1 MPAANGTPIEAHH
14 VLRTATC
21 SRRRCDLTAGL
32 GTRAKIPVRHDTSG
46 PPRRYRCRTSTG
58 LRCIRVLVLPM
69 ILAPLVASAHHSI
82 FGRFDGADSGEIE
95 GELVGVSWSNPHVTF
110 TVAVTP
116 SAGGERALWEVETTS
131 LSNLRKFD
139 IAPGFMQVGDRIR
152 VGGLP
157 SVRGRNEIYAN
168 NVLLPSGE
176 EVLLGAGVAPR
187 WSERTVSASARARAT
202 AGDGSRPDLGIFRV
216 WSTAGGPMLLPE
228 TVNPRF
234 DLMSYPLTARAR
246 AALAS
251 FDRLADSPIANC
263 APKGMPAIME
273 QPYPM
278 EFVDRG
284 DRIVIRL
291 EEYDTERIV
300 HLTDDS
306 EAIEPEPSRLGH
318 SLGRWEGRTLV
329 VRTTAVNWGHFDTVG
344 IPLTEA
350 AELAERFTLAEDG
363 SRLDYRMIVTD
374 PGTFTEPVE
383 LDKYWLW
390 IPGVTVE
397 PYACRVR

>member
-1 MPAANGTPIEAHH
+1 MRKLHP
-14 VLRTATC
+14 LC
-21 SRRRCDLTAGL
+21 
-32 GTRAKIPVRHDTSG
+32 
-46 PPRRYRCRTSTG
+46 Y
-58 LRCIRVLVLPM
+58 LVL
-69 ILAPLVASAHHSI
+69 LAPLTAAAHHSI
-82 FGRFDGADSGEIE
+82 FGRFDGAGSSEIE
-95 GELVGVSWSNPHVTF
+95 GELVAVSWSNPHVTF

-116 SAGGERALWEVETTS
+116 SGGGAPELWEVETTS

-139 IAPGFMQVGDRIR
+139 IAPDFMQVGDRIR

-157 SVRGRNEIYAN
+157 SARGRNEIFAN
-168 NVLLPSGE
+168 NVLRPNGE

-187 WSERTVSASARARAT
+187 WSERTVTVAARART
-202 AGDGSRPDLGIFRV
+202 TTGDGSRPDLGIFRV

-234 DLMSYPLTARAR
+234 DLLSYPLTERAR
-246 AALAS
+246 AALAN

-284 DRIVIRL
+284 DEILLRL
-291 EEYDTERIV
+291 EEYDTERVIRLSAEDAAV
-300 HLTDDS
+300 GL
-306 EAIEPEPSRLGH
+306 PPSMLGN
-318 SLGRWEGRTLV
+318 SVGRWEGPTLV
-329 VRTTAVNWGHFDTVG
+329 VTTTGANWGHFDTVG

-350 AELAERFTLAEDG
+350 AVFVERFTLSEDG
-363 SRLDYRMIVTD
+363 SRLDYRMTVTD
-374 PGTFTEPVE
+374 PNMFTAPVDLE
-383 LDKYWLW
+383 KYWLW

-397 PYACRVR
+397 PYECRV